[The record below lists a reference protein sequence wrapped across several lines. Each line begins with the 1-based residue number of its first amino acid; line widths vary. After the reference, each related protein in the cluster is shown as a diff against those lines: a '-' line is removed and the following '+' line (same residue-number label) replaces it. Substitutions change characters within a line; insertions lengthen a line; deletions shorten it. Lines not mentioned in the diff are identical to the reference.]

1 VRNVFLV
8 LFLSLLTAPAAQ
20 SAINRG
26 QLIDD
31 VREIAVIIDK
41 TQKCPAQVN
50 WDKIENDIQVKLTEA
65 GFARPLAEDYAK
77 SPSLRAIVLV
87 LETEP
92 NKTCVI
98 SCQLD
103 LERLVCIPDSPDV
116 LTMAPVWQ
124 SATSMEALAISDVNA
139 SLAAT
144 LNKQV
149 DSFIKAHHAA
159 MIKARNA
166 EKKAVDT
173 MPRAQTA
180 QVSADDIDRFK
191 SVKASAEVDG
201 IYICSKSSKV
211 YHKEGCPGAARIT
224 QQNKIVLKGKAAAGQ
239 SGRRPCKICNP

>member
-1 VRNVFLV
+1 MRHV
-8 LFLSLLTAPAAQ
+8 LLILLLSLLTAPAAQ
-20 SAINRG
+20 SAVNRG

-31 VREIAVIIDK
+31 VREIAIIIDK

-50 WDKIENDIQVKLTEA
+50 WDKIESDIQVKLTEA
-65 GFARPLAEDYAK
+65 GFARPLAENYAK
-77 SPSLRAIVLV
+77 SPSLRAIILV

-103 LERLVCIPDSPDV
+103 LERPVCIPENPDM
-116 LTMAPVWQ
+116 LIMAPVWQ

-139 SLAAT
+139 SLTAT

-159 MIKARNA
+159 MIKARSTETKPA
-166 EKKAVDT
+166 EAIPT
-173 MPRAQTA
+173 AQTA
-180 QVSADDIDRFK
+180 QASGDDTDRFK
-191 SVKASAEVDG
+191 AVKASSEVDG

-224 QQNKIVLKGKAAAGQ
+224 QPNKIVLKGKAAAGQ